1 MKEKLSDKKL
11 REMADRLGDWIE
23 SDAIIH
29 IPLKAKVERE
39 EQGAWVDCKILVP
52 WPDESTNS

>member
-1 MKEKLSDKKL
+1 MKKISDRQL

-29 IPLKAKVERE
+29 IPLNAKVERE
-39 EQGAWVDCKILVP
+39 ESGAWIDCKILVP
-52 WPDESTNS
+52 WPEKLNES